1 MAGILRRL
9 AGWIGG
15 RPATPA
21 RAASGPGAAPAA
33 SAAARAAPPEA
44 PRSPEVPATPF
55 APFAK
60 ALGVPDPMVAEPAA
74 ATPEPEPEEDPVE
87 LELAERV
94 LEHFRA
100 NRPGPASAPSL
111 SLRILSLVA
120 APEPD
125 VGELSRLVSADP
137 ALTAGVLQ
145 VANSAAYRGLMEV
158 ETVRDAIVRLGFDEV
173 ARVAGALSARS
184 LFNPRVRA
192 EVARFRPAFAAVYH
206 RALTVANAAAWEAMQ
221 VRGGRADR
229 AFLGGMLHDV
239 GKSVALRSV
248 AALSLD
254 RHLAVPAG
262 GAPLERLLERVHL
275 DVGGEA
281 HQEWSLPQYLTVIA
295 VRHHDPEIPGDPE
308 FADLHAVRLAGA
320 IADLRAGAAADVVAR
335 RAAAELVQSAGA
347 LGRSPLQ
354 VRSLA
359 AELRDGEQRVA
370 SSFGI
375 EA

>member
-1 MAGILRRL
+1 MAGLLRRL
-9 AGWIGG
+9 TAWLGG
-15 RPATPA
+15 GPAAEAARRPAPPSA
-21 RAASGPGAAPAA
+21 RAPSPADAPPPPAPAPPGAPA
-33 SAAARAAPPEA
+33 EA
-44 PRSPEVPATPF
+44 TATPF

-60 ALGVPDPMVAEPAA
+60 ALGVPEPAA
-74 ATPEPEPEEDPVE
+74 PPAGDEGEAAEDPQE
-87 LELAERV
+87 LELSERI

-100 NRPGPASAPSL
+100 NRLGPASAPSL

-184 LFNPRVRA
+184 LFNPRMRA
-192 EVARFRPAFAAVYH
+192 EIARYRASFAALYH

-248 AALSLD
+248 AALSLEK
-254 RHLAVPAG
+254 RLQVPTG
-262 GAPLERLLERVHL
+262 GPALDRLLDRVHL
-275 DVGGEA
+275 EVGAES
-281 HQEWSLPQYLTVIA
+281 HQEWGLPQYLTVIA
-295 VRHHDPEIPGDPE
+295 VRHHDREIPSDAE

-320 IADLRAGAAADVVAR
+320 IADLRGEPAVAH

-359 AELRDGEQRVA
+359 AELRDGEQRVTA
-370 SSFGI
+370 SFGLDG
-375 EA
+375 

>member
-1 MAGILRRL
+1 VARG
-9 AGWIGG
+9 
-15 RPATPA
+15 PAAPSPA
-21 RAASGPGAAPAA
+21 APGAPLA
-33 SAAARAAPPEA
+33 EA
-44 PRSPEVPATPF
+44 PATPF
-55 APFAK
+55 TPFAK
-60 ALGVPDPMVAEPAA
+60 ALGIPEPPAPAA
-74 ATPEPEPEEDPVE
+74 PVGVEGEEAEDVRE
-87 LELAERV
+87 LELAERL

-100 NRPGPASAPSL
+100 NRLGPASAPSL

-184 LFNPRVRA
+184 LFNPRMRA
-192 EVARFRPAFAAVYH
+192 EIARYRSTFAALYH
-206 RALTVANAAAWEAMQ
+206 RALTIANAAAWEAMQ

-229 AFLGGMLHDV
+229 AFLAGMLHDV

-248 AALSLD
+248 AALSQEKGVPVPGGGPALD
-254 RHLAVPAG
+254 R
-262 GAPLERLLERVHL
+262 LLDRVHL
-275 DVGGEA
+275 EVGAES
-281 HQEWSLPQYLTVIA
+281 HQEWGLPQYLTVIA
-295 VRHHDPEIPGDPE
+295 VRHHDREIPADPE
-308 FADLHAVRLAGA
+308 FADLHVVRLAGA
-320 IADLRAGAAADVVAR
+320 LADLRDPAVAH
-335 RAAAELVQSAGA
+335 RAAAELVQSAAA

-354 VRSLA
+354 VRSLG

-370 SSFGI
+370 ASFGI